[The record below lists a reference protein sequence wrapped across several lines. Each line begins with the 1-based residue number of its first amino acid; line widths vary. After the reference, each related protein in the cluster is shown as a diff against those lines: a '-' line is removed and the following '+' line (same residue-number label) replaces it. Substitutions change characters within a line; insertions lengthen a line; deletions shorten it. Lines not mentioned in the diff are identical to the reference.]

1 VDDSR
6 TNLWAAEW
14 IDDAN
19 AIRALGEAKRAAYLE
34 LGRAEAQAELI
45 MSITDVV
52 SKTLQET
59 GSNIDVRK
67 ILLARTSQVLD
78 AMREHK
84 NGTGNP

>member
-19 AIRALGEAKRAAYLE
+19 AIRAFGDARRAAYQE
-34 LGRAEAQAELI
+34 LGRAEAQAEMI

-52 SKTLQET
+52 ARAAQDA
-59 GSNIDVRK
+59 GNPIDIRK
-67 ILLARTSQVLD
+67 VLLMRTAQVLD
-78 AMREHK
+78 AMTEK
-84 NGTGNP
+84 DDGKGSK